1 MPQGRMFGE
10 TTRGQ
15 GLFDSGGKQVP
26 WHCRL
31 CGAEFWRK
39 DDYVRH
45 VQSQCKTKATVEKRE
60 Q

>member
-1 MPQGRMFGE
+1 MFGE

-45 VQSQCKTKATVEKRE
+45 VQSQCKTPATVEKRE
-60 Q
+60 R